1 MDTPKSKRQ
10 YHKKKSFDKFSARPN
25 LLETIAE
32 RQTLLD
38 LQKEIEE
45 LRQVNDRERDEI
57 NMLRERQSP
66 VSQQGNVGSRIVND
80 LVAGLRV
87 LNIDTKVPKFEDDL
101 SRNPNEFLSSLNS
114 YFASKQ
120 IPENFW

>member
-66 VSQQGNVGSRIVND
+66 V
-80 LVAGLRV
+80 
-87 LNIDTKVPKFEDDL
+87 
-101 SRNPNEFLSSLNS
+101 
-114 YFASKQ
+114 
-120 IPENFW
+120 